1 MQNLN
6 EMDVIELHPGEL
18 AAIDGGAVPLAFVAG
33 VAVGAGGVI
42 ILGLAA
48 YGAYRLITD

>member
-1 MQNLN
+1 MQNLS
-6 EMDVIELHPGEL
+6 EMGVTELRASEL
-18 AAIDGGAVPLAFVAG
+18 ETIDGGAIPVFVAG
-33 VAVGAGGVI
+33 VLVGAGGVI